1 MDNKNRDDGTGIS
14 AAEPVRQRRTLPFI
28 WIVPLVAAL
37 VGGWLIWRT
46 LSDRGSIVTI
56 TFETAEGMEAGKTK
70 VKYKA
75 VDVGTVENVTVSAD
89 LSHVVVTA
97 RMVKQASTY
106 LTDGSRF
113 WVVKPRLG
121 SGGVSGLT
129 TIVSGSYIGIDPG
142 AGEPETSFKGL
153 EDPPLV
159 QTNTPGRRF
168 LLTSNRL
175 AGLAPGVP
183 ISYAGIQVGEVLG
196 YEFTEDWG
204 ELRIPVFVHAPYD
217 KLVRPNSRF
226 WNTSGIELSYGPD
239 GPSLSIES
247 LQTLATGGVAFDTPG
262 IENPSAP
269 ATEGSTYPLFDNQR
283 SIEAARYTRK
293 LPFLVHFDGSVRG
306 LRPGSPVEFRGIRIG
321 QVTDVKLAWDQAS
334 NSVRIPVML
343 EIEPERIDSAPSSS
357 DPSKT
362 SVDYGK
368 VDALVR
374 RGLRAQVQMGNIL
387 TGELVVALDLF
398 PASPPATLDTAG
410 PVPELPAEPNVL
422 DTATRSLTGLMDS
435 LAKAPIGETVEELR
449 AAVHSAGSL
458 LGGPATT
465 QAMASLSTTLVELDK
480 TMRTVSGEAG
490 PMIRALR
497 QASESVAA
505 IGSEAET
512 TLKSTNKVIGSA
524 QPVVQDMNGLLREL
538 ATAARSIRVF
548 ADYLERHPE
557 ALIQGKRR

>member
-1 MDNKNRDDGTGIS
+1 MDNKNRDDTKVTP
-14 AAEPVRQRRTLPFI
+14 AAEPVRRRRTLPTI
-28 WIVPLVAAL
+28 WIVPIVAAL

-46 LSDRGSIVTI
+46 ASDRGPLVTI
-56 TFETAEGMEAGKTK
+56 TFETAEGIEAGKTK

-75 VDVGTVENVTVSAD
+75 VDVGTVENVTVSED
-89 LSHVVVTA
+89 LTHVLVTA
-97 RMVKQASTY
+97 RMVKQASPY
-106 LTDGSRF
+106 LTQGSRF

-121 SGGVSGLT
+121 TGGISGLT

-142 AGEPETSFKGL
+142 AGDAETSFKGL

-168 LLTSNRL
+168 LLTSSRL
-175 AGLAPGVP
+175 GGLAPGVP
-183 ISYAGIQVGEVLG
+183 IYYAGIQVGEVLG
-196 YEFTEDWG
+196 YEFTQDWG
-204 ELRIPVFVHAPYD
+204 ELHIPVFVHAPYD
-217 KLVRPNSRF
+217 RLVRPNSRF
-226 WNTSGIELSYGPD
+226 WNTSGIEFSYGPD
-239 GPSLSIES
+239 GPALSIES

-262 IENPSAP
+262 IENPSDP
-269 ATEGSTYPLFDNQR
+269 AAEGSTYPLFENQR
-283 SIEAARYTRK
+283 SVEAARYTRK

-306 LRPGSPVEFRGIRIG
+306 LRPGSPVEFKGIRIG

-334 NSVRIPVML
+334 NSVRIPVTL
-343 EIEPERIDSAPSSS
+343 EIEPERIDSAPTPS
-357 DPSKT
+357 DPSAA
-362 SVDYGK
+362 SADYDR

-374 RGLRAQVQMGNIL
+374 RGLRAQVQTGNIL

-398 PASPPATLDTAG
+398 PASPPATLDTSG
-410 PVPELPAEPNVL
+410 PLPELPAEPNVL

-435 LAKAPIGETVEELR
+435 LSKAPIGETVEELR
-449 AAVHSAGSL
+449 AAVHSAGVL

-465 QAMASLSTTLVELDK
+465 QAVASLSSTLVELDR

-497 QASESVAA
+497 EASESVAA
-505 IGSEAET
+505 IGTEAEA
-512 TLKSTNKVIGSA
+512 TLKSTNRVVGSA
-524 QPVVQDMNGLLREL
+524 QPVVQDMTGLIREL

-557 ALIQGKRR
+557 ALIQGKR